1 MAIDKKTNCYISSFE
16 HRSMDP
22 ILAAQGISKGII
34 SFAVPDFGVLFRCQ
48 SEGNIVDMEF
58 SAFFSL
64 LEFIRS
70 KLKNEKIQS
79 VQLFSS
85 NPHFVFSF
93 SSYSDRLKEGTA
105 YRQLLNEFTKVMT
118 VSVGYI
124 KPLSNKALISP
135 ADYPS
140 IPQDKNVRIAFSQ
153 EELHKTEFKPIQK
166 GVKL

>member
-1 MAIDKKTNCYISSFE
+1 
-16 HRSMDP
+16 MDP

-58 SAFFSL
+58 F
-64 LEFIRS
+64 RS